1 MYAAIE
7 AGGTKFVVAVADH
20 DLNIVS
26 RFKTDTKHPEIVMP
40 RVISFLQQFKI
51 ESIGVGS
58 FGPIGINN
66 DLVSY
71 GKIKHT
77 PKNGWQGFDFL
88 GNLKRFFDVPIYWTT
103 DVNIAAYGELKMGA
117 AKDKKNIVY
126 LTVGTGIG
134 GGVIIDGKIMNGY
147 SHPEIGH
154 ILMQPMTEDKFEGIC
169 PYHSYC
175 LEGIA
180 AGPALEVRAGKKA
193 ELLEASDP
201 IWDIEAFYLAQGV
214 CDLTVSFSP
223 EMVIFGGGVS
233 NQTQLF
239 DKIRGSFEKQL
250 NNYVDVPELDKYIVH
265 AGLGDDA
272 GIMGGLLLAKE
283 ILQ

>member
-26 RFKTDTKHPEIVMP
+26 RFKTATEHPEVVMP
-40 RVISFLQQFKI
+40 RIISFLQQFEI
-51 ESIGVGS
+51 ESIAVGS
-58 FGPIGINN
+58 FGPIGVNPN
-66 DLVSY
+66 LASY

-77 PKNGWQGFDFL
+77 PKKGWQDFDFL

-117 AKDKKNIVY
+117 AQGKKNIVY

-134 GGVIIDGKIMNGY
+134 GGVIVDGQIMTGY

-154 ILMQPMTEDKFEGIC
+154 ILMQPMAGDDFKGVC
-169 PYHSYC
+169 PYHAYC
-175 LEGIA
+175 LEGVA
-180 AGPALEVRAGKKA
+180 AGPALGARAGKKA
-193 ELLEASDP
+193 ELLEINDP
-201 IWDIEAFYLAQGV
+201 IWDTEAFYLAQGV
-214 CDLTVSFSP
+214 CDLTVAFAP

-233 NQTQLF
+233 NQNQIF
-239 DKIRGSFEKQL
+239 DKIRNSFKEQL
-250 NNYVDVPELDKYIVH
+250 NNYVDVPELDQYIVH
-265 AGLGDDA
+265 AGLGNDA
-272 GIMGGLLLAKE
+272 GIIGGLLLAKE
-283 ILQ
+283 IVQ